1 MAVLTGAS
9 GGLLFKGASAGCV
22 RSWSLNLTKDALE
35 TTCLGERDRK
45 YVPGLRGATGT
56 ADILYDPAGPA
67 GSVFNTI
74 LEDIDEAVNDVV
86 FVLST
91 RDGKQ
96 IGGKAIITS
105 VNATVSVGDTQSSS
119 VNFQIS
125 GPITGGW

>member
-35 TTCLGERDRK
+35 TTCLGERDRQ

-56 ADILYDPAGPA
+56 ADILYDPTGPA

-74 LEDIDEAVNDVV
+74 LDDIDEAVNDVV
-86 FVLST
+86 FVICLSNIQCVLKT
-91 RDGKQ
+91 VVNRDIELGGPGIACQGKNQ
-96 IGGKAIITS
+96 YHRNK
-105 VNATVSVGDTQSSS
+105 
-119 VNFQIS
+119 
-125 GPITGGW
+125 